1 MPPLVGK
8 FPLRPHSEAEAMR
21 FRVITYHP
29 KMGSREVGR
38 VQLDDGPAIAGNWT
52 DILDG
57 H

>member
-1 MPPLVGK
+1 
-8 FPLRPHSEAEAMR
+8 MR

-38 VQLDDGPAIAGNWT
+38 DQLDDGPAIAGNWT